1 MRKLFAILAFVGFVN
16 ISYAQSV
23 TDRYNALGNAVEQA
37 KRSVDSVNVL
47 LKQAREQYATHA
59 EERPQISN
67 RISALE
73 LEALNLKRKYDKAVY
88 ELSCCEQQ
96 ILLADIARS
105 QGQSKQVSTEEVEV
119 TDNSPQ
125 RANLVYNKVFER
137 SLSMADLRGLRQ
149 AQQQETDVVSRIREY
164 LGVYDK
170 MVAVQLEYE
179 RIDTESGA
187 DSLLQALDSLR
198 LAAGVIE
205 NGVNNLWHNLYDNKL
220 YAYNLILEK
229 GKRLDVLASAE
240 ALLSKAQSQ
249 SEQIVSEFESD
260 VLAEYFYRKG
270 ALLEY
275 EGNVAKALELTKA
288 QDSLLKAK
296 SALQRNNF
304 CLPKVN
310 IVRRSFIEHE
320 PLKVVKP
327 TLYTSK
333 NPIPQTR
340 IYEFGTVY
348 RIRIGIFTN
357 RPNLS
362 ALKGITPLSYTD
374 KYHGGKYAYYV
385 GGFRTEEEAREG
397 VKYLTKLGFRSPVV
411 VMWVDGEYISNIEEW
426 KSKNMGYKIEIS
438 GVTTLSDAVK
448 AHISLRNDKAIFSR
462 VGKVFIVG
470 PFVSESDAKLVA
482 SEIVAMDGNIE
493 ASVKSVKQ

>member
-73 LEALNLKRKYDKAVY
+73 LEALNLKRKYDKSVY

-229 GKRLDVLASAE
+229 GERLDVLASAE

>member
-23 TDRYNALGNAVEQA
+23 TDRYNALGNAVEHA

-105 QGQSKQVSTEEVEV
+105 QGQSKQVSTGEVEV
-119 TDNSPQ
+119 IDNSPQ

-137 SLSMADLRGLRQ
+137 SLSMADLRGIRQ

-240 ALLSKAQSQ
+240 ASLSKAQSQ

-374 KYHGGKYAYYV
+374 KYHGGKYAYY
-385 GGFRTEEEAREG
+385 GLGFRTEEEAREG

>member
-73 LEALNLKRKYDKAVY
+73 FEALNLKRKYDKAVY

-149 AQQQETDVVSRIREY
+149 AQQQETDVVNRIREY

-205 NGVNNLWHNLYDNKL
+205 NGVNHLWHNLYDNKL

-240 ALLSKAQSQ
+240 ASLSKAQSQ

>member
-23 TDRYNALGNAVEQA
+23 TDRYNALGNAVEHA

-119 TDNSPQ
+119 IDNSPQ

-137 SLSMADLRGLRQ
+137 SLSMADLRGIRQ

-240 ALLSKAQSQ
+240 ASLSKAQSQ

>member
-37 KRSVDSVNVL
+37 KRSIDSVNVL

-105 QGQSKQVSTEEVEV
+105 QGQNKQVSTEEVEV

-240 ALLSKAQSQ
+240 ASLSKAQSQ

-411 VMWVDGEYISNIEEW
+411 VMWVDGEYISNIEVW

-493 ASVKSVKQ
+493 ANVKSVKQ

>member
-105 QGQSKQVSTEEVEV
+105 QGQNKQVSTDEVEV

-149 AQQQETDVVSRIREY
+149 AQQQETDVVNRIREY

-240 ALLSKAQSQ
+240 VSLSKAQSQ

>member
-105 QGQSKQVSTEEVEV
+105 QGQNKQVSTEEVEV

-240 ALLSKAQSQ
+240 ASLSKAQSQ

-493 ASVKSVKQ
+493 ANVKSVKQ

>member
-23 TDRYNALGNAVEQA
+23 TDRYNTLGNAVEQA

-73 LEALNLKRKYDKAVY
+73 LEALNLKRKYDRAVY
-88 ELSCCEQQ
+88 ELSRCEQQ

-240 ALLSKAQSQ
+240 ASLSKAQSQ

>member
-73 LEALNLKRKYDKAVY
+73 LEALNLKRKYDKTVY

-96 ILLADIARS
+96 ILLADISRS

-240 ALLSKAQSQ
+240 ASLSKAQSQ

-260 VLAEYFYRKG
+260 VLAEYFYRKD

>member
-88 ELSCCEQQ
+88 ELSCYEQQ

-105 QGQSKQVSTEEVEV
+105 QSQSKQVSTEEVEV

-149 AQQQETDVVSRIREY
+149 AQQQETDVVKRIREY

-229 GKRLDVLASAE
+229 GNRLDVLASAE
-240 ALLSKAQSQ
+240 ASLSKAQSQ

>member
-96 ILLADIARS
+96 ILLADIACS

-149 AQQQETDVVSRIREY
+149 AQQQELDVVNRIREY
-164 LGVYDK
+164 LRVYDK

-240 ALLSKAQSQ
+240 ASLSKAQSQ

-288 QDSLLKAK
+288 QDSLLKAN

-493 ASVKSVKQ
+493 AGVKSVKQ

>member
-105 QGQSKQVSTEEVEV
+105 QGQSKHVSTEEVEV
-119 TDNSPQ
+119 IDNSPQ

-149 AQQQETDVVSRIREY
+149 AQQQETDVVNRIREY

-240 ALLSKAQSQ
+240 ASLSKAQSQ

-270 ALLEY
+270 SLLEY

-320 PLKVVKP
+320 PIKVVKP

-470 PFVSESDAKLVA
+470 SFVSESDAKLVA